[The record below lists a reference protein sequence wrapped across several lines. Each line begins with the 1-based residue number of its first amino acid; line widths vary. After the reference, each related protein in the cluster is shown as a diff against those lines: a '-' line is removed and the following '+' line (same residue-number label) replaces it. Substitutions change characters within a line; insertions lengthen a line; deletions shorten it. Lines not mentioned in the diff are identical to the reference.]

1 FRVLRVGVPAPSP
14 ATKQRAT
21 ATNPAT
27 ESRVASMLRGPLGC
41 MTATP
46 GEPRSTCLIAS
57 PHRQLAIFRADCIAR
72 LLGDQDG
79 AEALVSGPGL
89 GTTRDLLE
97 ARHARESYTPKIGL
111 PPSSLRLAPRRSHR
125 KRRIASIIVTML
137 AAGAKDGG
145 EPEAPWAPGKPTTRR
160 SQRGERGQLS
170 HAAESPPTAPPG
182 GAGVRSPPPSH
193 RRAPSLAPARSP
205 PREPEGMRR

>member
-1 FRVLRVGVPAPSP
+1 MTALGVLVRLTASTIRMI
-14 ATKQRAT
+14 ATKLAI
-21 ATNPAT
+21 A
-27 ESRVASMLRGPLGC
+27 SRVASMLMGTLGC

-89 GTTRDLLE
+89 GTTRELLE
-97 ARHARESYTPKIGL
+97 ARHARESYTPKSGL

-125 KRRIASIIVTML
+125 KR
-137 AAGAKDGG
+137 
-145 EPEAPWAPGKPTTRR
+145 
-160 SQRGERGQLS
+160 
-170 HAAESPPTAPPG
+170 
-182 GAGVRSPPPSH
+182 
-193 RRAPSLAPARSP
+193 
-205 PREPEGMRR
+205 

>member
-137 AAGAKDGG
+137 AAAKTAANQKS
-145 EPEAPWAPGKPTTRR
+145 PCATARPQPSAA
-160 SQRGERGQLS
+160 S
-170 HAAESPPTAPPG
+170 AESAASSTTQ
-182 GAGVRSPPPSH
+182 RSALP
-193 RRAPSLAPARSP
+193 RP
-205 PREPEGMRR
+205 PRPRHD